1 MFAVATGNQKTFEVG
16 IYNKE
21 VRACVKEND
30 THLDYGDE
38 WADVHYQ
45 NVVAQDK
52 AEALTMMND
61 RYPPEQG
68 FVIES
73 CEIGT
78 RRY

>member
-21 VRACVKEND
+21 VRNCVKENNS
-30 THLDYGDE
+30 HLDFGDE

-45 NVVAQDK
+45 NIVAVTE
-52 AEALTMMND
+52 AEALTMVTD
-61 RYPPEQG
+61 RYPADKG
-68 FVIES
+68 FVVTS
-73 CEIGT
+73 LKVSN